1 MECEAE
7 GWEGIEKLAV
17 KRLRKERCEVGR
29 VEGGR
34 RRGDSDAR
42 YMGKITELW

>member
-17 KRLRKERCEVGR
+17 KRVEEGEV
-29 VEGGR
+29 
-34 RRGDSDAR
+34 RGWQ
-42 YMGKITELW
+42 G